1 MVPSLTITTILDR
14 SEDTGGWG
22 WEWWGDGV
30 NSRCY
35 YVPSGS
41 LTPHKSE
48 MTVLLPYTRGL
59 EGLSG
64 QRQPLKQTFLWPRH
78 AFPKN
83 LCVRGWGK
91 DDPKTRHSLLLLLNR
106 KCWTGLDS
114 TAPKFGTQPTEIIS
128 RLLEDKAGTT
138 ASGQF

>member
-1 MVPSLTITTILDR
+1 MGVV
-14 SEDTGGWG
+14 
-22 WEWWGDGV
+22 GDGV

-41 LTPHKSE
+41 LTPHKRE

-83 LCVRGWGK
+83 LCVRG
-91 DDPKTRHSLLLLLNR
+91 
-106 KCWTGLDS
+106 
-114 TAPKFGTQPTEIIS
+114 
-128 RLLEDKAGTT
+128 
-138 ASGQF
+138 